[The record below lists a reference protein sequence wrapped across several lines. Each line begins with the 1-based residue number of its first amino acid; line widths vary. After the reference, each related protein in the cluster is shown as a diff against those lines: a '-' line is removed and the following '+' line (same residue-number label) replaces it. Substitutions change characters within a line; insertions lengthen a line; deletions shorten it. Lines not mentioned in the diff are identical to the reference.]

1 MDDDEFYDPIC
12 FLVPEICQIST
23 FDRHYWPRVYLRSN
37 MALLGFPQWRKHWQG
52 IKVKIWSSLNI
63 PVVSVRSQNLRVVPP
78 PPSRSGNDSIGLFDF
93 TSERREKNNKIKM
106 FTWFSKT
113 IFWKRN
119 DQSSKGSEEMKKTKN
134 SLKWIRM
141 EGTPWLC
148 DKIRKPLL
156 SHMSGILFIN
166 KLSS

>member
-1 MDDDEFYDPIC
+1 
-12 FLVPEICQIST
+12 
-23 FDRHYWPRVYLRSN
+23 
-37 MALLGFPQWRKHWQG
+37 
-52 IKVKIWSSLNI
+52 
-63 PVVSVRSQNLRVVPP
+63 
-78 PPSRSGNDSIGLFDF
+78 
-93 TSERREKNNKIKM
+93 M

-113 IFWKRN
+113 IFGKQN

-134 SLKWIRM
+134 SLKWIMM

-166 KLSS
+166 KLSCSAKLSSHATGWARQQEKSLQTSVQAARTEQRIQYDNSLMHNTNIEGNLSECCNFSPIDIWDIKTDISCRRPIGPIFNGIGDSTMLNWLDNIPQ